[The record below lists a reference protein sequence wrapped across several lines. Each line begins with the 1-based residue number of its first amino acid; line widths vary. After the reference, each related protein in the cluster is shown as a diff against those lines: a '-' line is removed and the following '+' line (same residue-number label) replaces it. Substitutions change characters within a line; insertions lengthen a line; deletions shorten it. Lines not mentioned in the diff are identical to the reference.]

1 MTAQLILAL
10 LFAAISACFIADWLL
25 EQIDV
30 GDNKADAWKSL
41 LIGLVFA
48 GISYLTVR
56 EVAP

>member
-1 MTAQLILAL
+1 MTANLILAIL
-10 LFAAISACFIADWLL
+10 CAAISVCFIANWLL
-25 EQIDV
+25 AQIDV

-56 EVAP
+56 EYSQ

>member
-1 MTAQLILAL
+1 MNAELILSLIFAL
-10 LFAAISACFIADWLL
+10 AGVCFIANWLL
-25 EQIDV
+25 AQIDV

-56 EVAP
+56 EV

>member
-1 MTAQLILAL
+1 MTAQLILTIL
-10 LFAAISACFIADWLL
+10 CAAMSVCFIANWFLA
-25 EQIDV
+25 QIDV

-56 EVAP
+56 EV

>member
-1 MTAQLILAL
+1 MSPFFQFVVAWCFGCLVMAFLAN
-10 LFAAISACFIADWLL
+10 WLL
-25 EQIDV
+25 AQIDV

-56 EVAP
+56 EV

>member
-1 MTAQLILAL
+1 MTAQLILAIL
-10 LFAAISACFIADWLL
+10 CAAMSVCFVANWLL
-25 EQIDV
+25 AQIDV

-56 EVAP
+56 EV